1 MRTKKK
7 KKEEK
12 LRRGTE
18 RNQSRLSFPCF
29 FSKKQ
34 RRPQRK
40 ATSGEKLGTER
51 DEKNIGEE
59 EENRGRTER
68 KTRRQRRTAENEDRG
83 RTRIANCFPCFF
95 SENRDEG
102 K

>member
-1 MRTKKK
+1 VERKKK
-7 KKEEK
+7 TEGELKK
-12 LRRGTE
+12 
-18 RNQSRLSFPCF
+18 
-29 FSKKQ
+29 
-34 RRPQRK
+34 
-40 ATSGEKLGTER
+40 
-51 DEKNIGEE
+51 
-59 EENRGRTER
+59 